1 MDVEDKLKTLKGP
14 DGSNLYEHFA
24 NIIGKIVQD
33 HPKNAY
39 EVFEQYSHYI
49 KQNKYNYTS
58 NENYVDAY
66 KLREKYSE
74 VEEELEKAA
83 KYFNLNPQA
92 NADGEEEAGE
102 PPQIGYIPDMMEELQ
117 LLERAGLGFGD
128 KETFKIYSAI
138 KKLCQAKGASSM
150 IFWGKVFGLKKD
162 YYVVQAALEGGEEGE
177 QPPNVE
183 PKGTGIN
190 EKIYFVTNNIMDEN
204 AWVELPTITPNH
216 VIQSRRIRHV

>member
-83 KYFNLNPQA
+83 KYFVLTRHNFSKKNP
-92 NADGEEEAGE
+92 
-102 PPQIGYIPDMMEELQ
+102 
-117 LLERAGLGFGD
+117 
-128 KETFKIYSAI
+128 
-138 KKLCQAKGASSM
+138 
-150 IFWGKVFGLKKD
+150 
-162 YYVVQAALEGGEEGE
+162 
-177 QPPNVE
+177 
-183 PKGTGIN
+183 
-190 EKIYFVTNNIMDEN
+190 
-204 AWVELPTITPNH
+204 
-216 VIQSRRIRHV
+216 RI